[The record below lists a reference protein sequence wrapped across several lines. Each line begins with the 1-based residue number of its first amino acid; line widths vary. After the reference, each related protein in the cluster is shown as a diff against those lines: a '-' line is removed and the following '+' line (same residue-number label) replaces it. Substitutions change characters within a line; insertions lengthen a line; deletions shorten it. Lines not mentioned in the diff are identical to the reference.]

1 MLNYIIKRLI
11 QMLGVLFLLSI
22 LTFLLSYFSP
32 SDPIEQM
39 SAGKGAIVDE
49 AVKEELRER
58 YGLNGSLPERYIRW
72 LGNAFRGDLGDSIRY
87 NTPVWKEMKP
97 RIRRTALL
105 AVTAFA
111 FMLVIAVPL
120 GILSALFKNRL
131 LDYLIRFLSFLGS
144 AFPGFWLGML
154 LLYWLGYRFRLV
166 SVLGT
171 GKPKDVF
178 LPALTLAIPLAARYI
193 RLIRTQ
199 MLEELGQEY
208 VTASLSRG
216 VSYPRI
222 ILCHIL
228 PNSFLGLL
236 TMLGMSFGNLF
247 GGTAVIEA
255 IFNWQGVGY
264 MAVNSVQDR
273 DYNMIQGYA
282 LWMGLIFIGLNLL
295 VDVLNLTLDPRR
307 RLGSGENP

>member
-1 MLNYIIKRLI
+1 MEQFEVACNEMKKRGYQRI
-11 QMLGVLFLLSI
+11 GIYGNS
-22 LTFLLSYFSP
+22 
-32 SDPIEQM
+32 
-39 SAGKGAIVDE
+39 KGA
-49 AVKEELRER
+49 
-58 YGLNGSLPERYIRW
+58 G
-72 LGNAFRGDLGDSIRY
+72 
-87 NTPVWKEMKP
+87 M
-97 RIRRTALL
+97 ALL
-105 AVTAFA
+105 AASVVPDIS
-111 FMLVIAVPL
+111 LVVAA
-120 GILSALFKNRL
+120 S
-131 LDYLIRFLSFLGS
+131 SFGHV
-144 AFPGFWLGML
+144 MQ
-154 LLYWLGYRFRLV
+154 
-166 SVLGT
+166 GT
-171 GKPKDVF
+171 GKPKDVI
-178 LPALTLAIPLAARYI
+178 LPAVTLAIPMAARYI

-208 VTASLSRG
+208 VTAALSRG
-216 VSYPRI
+216 VSYLRI

-307 RLGSGENP
+307 RLGSGEK